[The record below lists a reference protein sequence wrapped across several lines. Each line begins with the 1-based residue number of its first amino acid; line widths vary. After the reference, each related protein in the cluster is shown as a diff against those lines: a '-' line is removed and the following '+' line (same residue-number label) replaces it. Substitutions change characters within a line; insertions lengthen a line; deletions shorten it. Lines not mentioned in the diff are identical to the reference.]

1 MSVPNSRVVE
11 VSMATN
17 TVLRAVRQLSKAT
30 PERTEQIAVNEFA
43 KAVKARKNSK

>member
-1 MSVPNSRVVE
+1 MSVGKSKVVE

-17 TVLRAVRQLSKAT
+17 TVLRAVKQLSKAA